1 MAERGTRRRAW
12 RWLVSGLVASNVVMF
27 LVFFGAAGS
36 TTQALRALD
45 SVGVCSDR
53 AARELGVAFLSG
65 SAARFAGAD
74 TIRYRAGDPEG
85 RTVTVTCTLGADEET
100 SGPLPVESV
109 EVVP

>member
-45 SVGVCSDR
+45 SVRPCGDR
-53 AARELGVAFLSG
+53 AAQRLGVPFLLDPT
-65 SAARFAGAD
+65 ARFVGPD
-74 TIRYRAGDPEG
+74 TLRLRANDPDG
-85 RTVTVTCTLGADEET
+85 RAVTVTCRLGDGSDT
-100 SGPLPVESV
+100 DGPLPVEAV
-109 EVVP
+109 EVTG